1 MVAHAARSALA
12 TAAVSLLLLSILPA
26 LPCERAPHHRD
37 ARSNTADAPRKP
49 AHPAVQPAALPK
61 LALGAENCV
70 DMFGAG
76 VGGGGENQ
84 PDHHTWRFGAIHPQ
98 LLSFATAP
106 PHPFS
111 HPQWMYSHMPTSDFS
126 AVWPLCVAAQVRT
139 GPGRCSTS
147 KRRRGIRPP
156 TAPATARSPQGW
168 VAWQHPGD
176 RSTRDPTQNGGV
188 QALIDLKAIH
198 AVSDIWMNHFSGNA
212 WARLEIFLRS
222 PFDAEPVWS
231 ADINN
236 SQVNGVPVN
245 EPPVCNG
252 WARARE
258 PAASLFMLL
267 ATSFGIPVER
277 TRNLPTVP
285 G

>member
-1 MVAHAARSALA
+1 MDVLAHAN
-12 TAAVSLLLLSILPA
+12 VGFFGGV
-26 LPCERAPHHRD
+26 APM
-37 ARSNTADAPRKP
+37 
-49 AHPAVQPAALPK
+49 
-61 LALGAENCV
+61 C
-70 DMFGAG
+70 
-76 VGGGGENQ
+76 
-84 PDHHTWRFGAIHPQ
+84 
-98 LLSFATAP
+98 
-106 PHPFS
+106 
-111 HPQWMYSHMPTSDFS
+111 
-126 AVWPLCVAAQVRT
+126 CRT
-139 GPGRCSTS
+139 GANGSRALFDEQEAAGDPASDGTGNRPVTS
-147 KRRRGIRPP
+147 PYME
-156 TAPATARSPQGW
+156 GW
-168 VAWQHPGD
+168 VAWQYPGD

-252 WARARE
+252 WVRMRE